1 MVGSFDFSQSILQGY
16 WQQAVAGNPQI
27 LPYDSARLDSFS
39 RLVSGLSQWVE
50 DPVGFYAVRIRA
62 DGSQRQAYFP
72 LLSIILAELQVQQL
86 DVASLLQQADVYLP
100 HRPLLTAC
108 LTAKTPVEREDIIL
122 SELEFEQRQMRR
134 SLRQILEVL
143 SRHRPLVLVLAEL
156 QHAGASLWNWFSE
169 LDQAKGRLLIL
180 CSFDSGFRHLKDE
193 QHLAFNQ
200 LVSDLNLRYSVQVL
214 LQSGISEPWPVADK
228 LPVVAAGEAWLEA
241 LLSFDELN
249 QLAQQHLEL
258 DKDELSAESQRHWL
272 NVAANSCMY
281 LGLYDQSLIYLDKLA
296 EQVQVLENWVELSE
310 IKRRMALVH
319 LKCHLQQEAQ
329 RLALQSLKL
338 AEQMQDI
345 VQQFRACFVLY
356 QIADAYTTPI
366 SDGHY
371 QRLLEL
377 LSILQMENHRAYC
390 YRNCYMYHRYY
401 ERELSYA
408 ASLNRYQSLCE
419 LALAIYQQLG
429 NLHGAA
435 QAYHYLSIVCSLR
448 NDLAGN
454 LDCLQRS
461 AALKEQIGDRL
472 GVLGIANGL
481 GYSAMQQGDY
491 VLAREHFCRAME
503 QLPLINDYGELGST
517 LFNLGFLYLHDRQ
530 FQQAAELFDV
540 IAQVM
545 LILDM
550 NHIPYHSLDEVLI
563 MRCWCQ
569 IQLGQT
575 LRAMQIVSRLKGDY
589 SNSQTAF
596 FYELMQAL
604 LLQRMNQP
612 EMAERHFKQS
622 RQALNLNILSDKG
635 FLPCFWLEFGRFC
648 KEWDDQ
654 ERATEAFE
662 QGLIEAEALGLKLYA
677 YRLRQELS
685 QPEKFPHQALLPAL
699 TLDVGLFLS
708 NARHDVRIGR
718 LQKRIRQIHF
728 LQQVQE
734 QVGQANNRILI
745 GDKLLALIGA
755 HFPVGSMYL
764 FVQEDSRWHCL
775 TQLITEA
782 AIGFEPLAAL
792 RAELHKTH
800 PVSFEWPALQPK
812 VRVLVLPL
820 CPAGKPVAH
829 LLLARSITEPFI
841 NQEESDVLAIAATQV
856 MTAFDKIDRETS
868 LVRISQTDVLTGLAN
883 RSGLQRRLME
893 EVARMQRYRQ
903 GQPQLSLAFL
913 DLDNFKYYNDTFGHQ
928 AGDLIIQ
935 QFARLLQHTVR
946 ETDFVARF
954 GGDEFVV
961 IFCET
966 EGESSLIAGHR
977 LLSSLQKCQGFQKEL
992 STLLQ
997 VPVEIPT
1004 AKWLGCSVGI
1014 AGWHEAG
1021 RNVNEQ
1027 VDWLLSAADKA
1038 LYQAKSSGKNRVTKF
1053 VLDAEPAAVINTTEL
1068 IQVAAPRDPA
1078 TGTGPNA

>member
-1 MVGSFDFSQSILQGY
+1 MSGAFDFSQSILQGY
-16 WQQAVAGNPQI
+16 WQQALAGKSQV
-27 LPYDSARLDSFS
+27 LPYDSARVESFA
-39 RLVSGLSQWVE
+39 RLSNGLQHWVGN
-50 DPVGFYAVRIRA
+50 DVGFYSCRILSAESRL
-62 DGSQRQAYFP
+62 QAYYP
-72 LLSIILAELQVQQL
+72 LLSMIQAEIEYQQFEL
-86 DVASLLQQADVYLP
+86 SSLLQQADVYLP
-100 HRPLLTAC
+100 HQPMLLAC
-108 LTAKTPVEREDIIL
+108 LAAKTPCEREDIIL
-122 SELEFEQRQMRR
+122 TELEFEQRQMRR
-134 SLRQILEVL
+134 SLRNILEVL
-143 SRHRPLVLVLAEL
+143 SRHRPLVLVIAEL
-156 QHAGASLWNWFSE
+156 QHGGASLWNWVAE
-169 LDQAKGRLLIL
+169 LQQASGRLLIL
-180 CSFDSGFRHLKDE
+180 CSFDSGFRHVRDE
-193 QHLAFNQ
+193 QHLAFSQ
-200 LVSDLNLRYSVQVL
+200 LISDLNLHYSVQVL
-214 LQSGISEPWPVADK
+214 LQGSLPENWLDSQPVWSSKAE
-228 LPVVAAGEAWLEA
+228 GEAWLEGLLCFNELQA
-241 LLSFDELN
+241 LALEHLDN
-249 QLAQQHLEL
+249 QSEETTSLE
-258 DKDELSAESQRHWL
+258 QRHWL
-272 NVAANSCMY
+272 NVAANSCLY
-281 LGLYDQSLIYLDKLA
+281 LGNYDQALLYLDKLA
-296 EQVQVLENWVELSE
+296 EQVQNLEAWAELSE

-338 AEQMQDI
+338 AEQAQD
-345 VQQFRACFVLY
+345 VLQQFRAYFVLY
-356 QIADAYTTPI
+356 QIADAYTMPI
-366 SDGHY
+366 NDSHY

-401 ERELSYA
+401 ERELSYS

-448 NDLAGN
+448 NDMEGN
-454 LDCLQRS
+454 LRCLQRS
-461 AALKEQIGDRL
+461 AELKEQIGDRL

-481 GYSAMQQGDY
+481 GYAAMQVGDY
-491 VLAREHFCRAME
+491 SLAREHFCRAMD

-530 FQQAAELFDV
+530 FKQAAELFDA

-550 NHIPYHSLDEVLI
+550 THIPYHSLDEVLI

-604 LLQRMNQP
+604 LLQRMRQP
-612 EMAERHFKQS
+612 EMAERHFKQA
-622 RQALNLNILSDKG
+622 RQALNLNIQSDKV

-654 ERATEAFE
+654 ERATEAFQ
-662 QGLIEAEALGLKLYA
+662 QGILEAEKLDLKLYA
-677 YRLRQELS
+677 HRLQQELVHADKI
-685 QPEKFPHQALLPAL
+685 EHQSLLPPL
-699 TLDVGLFLS
+699 TIDIGLFMS
-708 NARHDVRIGR
+708 NARHDVRVGR

-734 QVGQANNRILI
+734 QVHQANNRILI

-755 HFPVGSMYL
+755 HFPVGSVYL
-764 FVQEDSRWHCL
+764 FVQEDGRWHCL

-782 AIGFEPLAAL
+782 TPGFEPLAAL

-800 PVSFEWPALQPK
+800 PVNFDWPTDAPSA
-812 VRVLVLPL
+812 RVLVLPL
-820 CPAGKPVAH
+820 CPNGKPVAH
-829 LLLARSITEPFI
+829 LLLARTIQEPFI
-841 NQEESDVLAIAATQV
+841 NQEETDVLSIAATQV

-893 EVARMQRYRQ
+893 EVARMQRYRH
-903 GQPQLSLAFL
+903 GQYQLSLAFI

-928 AGDLIIQ
+928 AGDLVIQ
-935 QFARLLQHTVR
+935 WFAKLLAQTVR

-966 EGESSLIAGHR
+966 LGESSLIAGRR
-977 LLSSLQKCQGFQKEL
+977 LLTALHKFQGFQKEL
-992 STLLQ
+992 SEQLQ
-997 VPVEIPT
+997 IEVQIPPG
-1004 AKWLGCSVGI
+1004 KWLGCSVGI
-1014 AGWHEAG
+1014 AGWEEGG

-1027 VDWLLSAADKA
+1027 VDWLLSCADKA
-1038 LYQAKSSGKNRVTKF
+1038 LYQVKSSGKNQ
-1053 VLDAEPAAVINTTEL
+1053 VLIYQAPQPANPEL
-1068 IQVAAPRDPA
+1068 S
-1078 TGTGPNA
+1078 T